1 MTRSYK
7 QELEL
12 VRSEYQTTAFALS
25 HLIRFW
31 NTGPVIEEAGEKS
44 LADFQRAFVHLEVT
58 YIVRLFATFEGLLKL
73 YVTDHHQEIMPPSNP
88 KVGWFVDFVAR
99 KQSPPI
105 SANLKVGVNKV
116 RDCRND
122 LMHTGRITSPSITF
136 EVALSNL
143 GKFLDKLPA
152 PR

>member
-1 MTRSYK
+1 MTRSYR
-7 QELEL
+7 QTLEL
-12 VRSEYQTTAFALS
+12 VRSEYETTEFALS
-25 HLIRFW
+25 HLINSW
-31 NTGPVIEEAGEKS
+31 NTAKVIKEAGERS
-44 LADFQRAFVHLEVT
+44 LTDFQRAALHLEVT

-73 YVTDHHQEIMPPSNP
+73 YLDDHHTEVTSPNNP

-105 SANLKVGVNKV
+105 STHLKAGVNKV

-122 LMHTGRITSPSITF
+122 LMHTGRVTAPSITF
-136 EVALSNL
+136 DEALSNL
-143 GKFLDKLPA
+143 GKFLDKLPD